1 LDVPKIVEEIN
12 NLPDVYSY
20 EYLNLC
26 TSGGAEYIKEQIEE
40 KGFNRIVVAA

>member
-1 LDVPKIVEEIN
+1 MPKIVKEIDK
-12 NLPDVYSY
+12 LPNVYSY
-20 EYLNLC
+20 EYLNMC

>member
-1 LDVPKIVEEIN
+1 M
-12 NLPDVYSY
+12 
-20 EYLNLC
+20 C

>member
-1 LDVPKIVEEIN
+1 VD
-12 NLPDVYSY
+12 SY
-20 EYLNLC
+20 EYLNMC